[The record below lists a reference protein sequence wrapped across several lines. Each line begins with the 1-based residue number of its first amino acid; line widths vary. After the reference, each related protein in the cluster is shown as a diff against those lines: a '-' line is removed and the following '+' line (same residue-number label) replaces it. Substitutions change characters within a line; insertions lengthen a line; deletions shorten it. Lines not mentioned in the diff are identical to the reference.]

1 MDGRDRARLFLSLHC
16 QLDNA
21 RIRAPEIRPKAVCV
35 TDQYE
40 EKLIEHWVG
49 CDAAHDVAH
58 IRRVWKNAMAIV
70 SGDDLSVDHEVLR
83 PAVVFHDLVNLP
95 KDDPER
101 ALASQKSAD
110 AAMPILRGL
119 GFDEAK
125 LPAVAHAIK
134 AHSFSAG
141 IQPRSLE
148 ARVLRDAD
156 RLDALGAIGLAR
168 MLYVGAALGRPLYD
182 QDDPLATQRPL
193 DDQVWSIDHF
203 ETKLFGLA
211 DGMLTSTGRILAQ
224 ERTTFLREFRAQL
237 LREL

>member
-1 MDGRDRARLFLSLHC
+1 M
-16 QLDNA
+16 
-21 RIRAPEIRPKAVCV
+21 

-40 EKLIEHWVG
+40 EKLVEYWIG
-49 CDAAHDVAH
+49 SDAAHDLSH

-70 SGDDLSVDHEVLR
+70 AEDGLNVDRDVLR
-83 PAVVFHDLVNLP
+83 AAVVFHDLVNLP
-95 KDDPER
+95 KDDPDR

-110 AAMPILRGL
+110 AAMPILRDM

-125 LPAVAHAIK
+125 LPDVAHAIA

-141 IQPRSLE
+141 IAPISLE

-182 QDDPLATQRPL
+182 PDDPMAARRPF
-193 DDQVWSIDHF
+193 DDQAWTIDHF

-211 DGMLTSTGRILAQ
+211 DGMLTRRGKELAR
-224 ERTTFLREFRAQL
+224 ERTSFLRDFREKL
-237 LREL
+237 LNEV